1 MCAEHSERQRVPSIG
16 SFNVNYDLG
25 FMLHVVA
32 CVLEWLSERTHPV
45 ESRGQEFH
53 WMSVCPRTAALRL
66 CSVPHLPST
75 QTGRDLGAE
84 YRAAPLD
91 YWSPTDTDTIIKE
104 LRHDCV
110 MYHRTTNPK

>member
-16 SFNVNYDLG
+16 SFNVNYNFG

-53 WMSVCPRTAALRL
+53 WMGVCPRTAALRL

-75 QTGRDLGAE
+75 QHKLAVIWGLSTEQLRWTTGVQQTL
-84 YRAAPLD
+84 
-91 YWSPTDTDTIIKE
+91 
-104 LRHDCV
+104 
-110 MYHRTTNPK
+110 